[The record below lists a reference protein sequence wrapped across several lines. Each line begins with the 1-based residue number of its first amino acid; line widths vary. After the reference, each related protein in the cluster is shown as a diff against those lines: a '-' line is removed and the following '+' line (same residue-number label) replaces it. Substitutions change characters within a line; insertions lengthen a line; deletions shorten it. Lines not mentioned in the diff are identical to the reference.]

1 MASWIVWTGP
11 TDGPIS
17 LEFRHNLLVEVGAV
31 GPNVRALAA
40 AGRDPPTFLGNV
52 VVNQNDLEA
61 GEFASLAMEDP
72 DFPLLSTQPS
82 DPHYLQ
88 PDFARLKLGAGA
100 SGPTPGRYSPDS
112 SP

>member
-1 MASWIVWTGP
+1 
-11 TDGPIS
+11 
-17 LEFRHNLLVEVGAV
+17 
-31 GPNVRALAA
+31 
-40 AGRDPPTFLGNV
+40 
-52 VVNQNDLEA
+52 
-61 GEFASLAMEDP
+61 MEDP

-100 SGPTPGRYSPDS
+100 SVPTPGRYSPDS